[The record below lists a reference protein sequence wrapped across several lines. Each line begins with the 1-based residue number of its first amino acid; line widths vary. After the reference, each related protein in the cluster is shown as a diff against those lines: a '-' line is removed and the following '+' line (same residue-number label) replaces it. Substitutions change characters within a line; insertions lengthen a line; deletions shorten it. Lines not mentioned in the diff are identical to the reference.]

1 MEDLTISRRRFLK
14 AGAVLGL
21 GIAATG
27 LSGCGSWVP
36 RSAQIDDGVEDLSM
50 QGQRIESV
58 DDGLV
63 LIEGGA
69 FLMGSPSAEPWRGE
83 DEIQH
88 EVTVSSFYLAA
99 REVTQAEYSTIMGS
113 NPSAFKGGEL
123 PVESV
128 TWLDAVA
135 FCNALSQKEGL
146 TFAYEID
153 GENVSWDRSADGY
166 RLPTEAE
173 WEYACR
179 AGTTMPFNTETSIS
193 ADTEANYYGTYPY
206 EIENNYFS
214 QGNLETSPGIYRQET
229 VEVGNFGANRWG
241 LYDMHGN
248 VAEWVWDVYGPYP
261 EVAVEDPIGADAGA
275 LRVNRGGGWNDFAK
289 NLRSAYRAA
298 LPADGS
304 SKSVGFRIAR
314 NAQPGSGIAAAAA
327 SDQATGSGDALI
339 VYFTWSGNTA
349 GIAQEIAQQTGFETV
364 SLELEHPYSSNYST
378 CLDEAQRDQNTQAR
392 PALKTRIDDFDR
404 YGTVLIGYPNWWA
417 SIPMP
422 IATLL
427 ESYDFSGKTILPF
440 CSNGGGGLGQS
451 VSAISK
457 LAPNSVVKDGLSI
470 YYSGGSNLSSD
481 VSQWLEKCGVA
492 N

>member
-1 MEDLTISRRRFLK
+1 MISRRRFLE
-14 AGAVLGL
+14 AGAALGV
-21 GIAATG
+21 GMAATG

-36 RSAQIDDGVEDLSM
+36 RSAQIDNGEEASSM
-50 QGQRIESV
+50 QEQRIEPV
-58 DDGLV
+58 DGEFV
-63 LIEGGA
+63 LIEGGT
-69 FLMGSPSAEPWRGE
+69 FLMGSPADEPWRGE
-83 DEIQH
+83 DEVQH
-88 EVTVSSFYLAA
+88 EVTLNNFYLAA
-99 REVTQAEYSTIMGS
+99 REVTQEQYSAVTGS
-113 NPSAFKGGEL
+113 NPSAFKGDEL
-123 PVESV
+123 PVDSV
-128 TWLDAVA
+128 TWLDAIA
-135 FCNALSQKEGL
+135 FCNALSQEEGL
-146 TFAYEID
+146 APAYGID
-153 GENVSWDRSADGY
+153 GENVSWNRSADGY

-179 AGTTMPFNTETSIS
+179 AGTTTPFNTETSIS

-229 VEVGNFGANRWG
+229 VEVGSFGANRWG

-261 EVAVEDPIGADAGA
+261 EAAVEDPAGADAGT

-289 NLRSAYRAA
+289 NLRSAYRAT

-304 SKSVGFRIAR
+304 SRSVGFRIAK
-314 NAQPGSGIAAAAA
+314 NAQPGSGVVTSAAARQGA
-327 SDQATGSGDALI
+327 GSGDALI

-349 GIAQEIAQQTGFETV
+349 GIAQEIAHQTGFQAVE
-364 SLELEHPYSSNYST
+364 LELEHPYSSNYST

-392 PALKTRIDDFDR
+392 PALKTRIEDFDR
-404 YGTVLIGYPNWWA
+404 YSTVLIGYPNWWA

-470 YYSGGSNLSSD
+470 YYSGGSSLAED
-481 VSQWLEKCGVA
+481 VSQWLDKCGVTD
-492 N
+492 